1 MKMLNT
7 KVQTKLCLCK
17 NCNVK
22 NPVPVVE
29 AKYCNILPNSFFSIN
44 FITFIDDD
52 FYFGTL
58 DDRS

>member
-1 MKMLNT
+1 MLNT
-7 KVQTKLCLCK
+7 KVKTKLCLCK

-22 NPVPVVE
+22 NPAPAVE
-29 AKYCNILPNSFFSIN
+29 AKYYNILPNSFFSSN
-44 FITFIDDD
+44 FITFLDDD